1 MVTWLQY
8 LIFRPSLMQQI
19 TSLSETSWEKVVLD
33 QCTRYS
39 LGYHVSLF
47 IRYFTT
53 YSLLST
59 KISKNITRV
68 YW

>member
-39 LGYHVSLF
+39 LGYHVSLS
-47 IRYFTT
+47 IRLFHHV
-53 YSLLST
+53 LST
-59 KISKNITRV
+59 KISKNMTRA
-68 YW
+68 

>member
-8 LIFRPSLMQQI
+8 LILRPSLMQQI

-39 LGYHVSLF
+39 LGYHIILSILLF
-47 IRYFTT
+47 HHV
-53 YSLLST
+53 LST
-59 KISKNITRV
+59 KVSKNITRV
-68 YW
+68 